1 MILQAMVLAVAT
13 VLGAAMI
20 EARADTRGER
30 CSGRASGPWLAAGDG
45 HKISIVVNG
54 EQCATASIRFLVQR
68 PDGSVMFDRTASGQ
82 TMGFAALEPAKLDEA
97 LSFMVERMG
106 DHRSNRLPDWPP
118 RYPDLKNT
126 GSATWYETDL
136 RREEWMALREA
147 KVPML
152 VIALG
157 PETNH
162 YFILDQDGEVIEFA
176 TGKPR

>member
-1 MILQAMVLAVAT
+1 MILQAMILAFAT

-20 EARADTRGER
+20 EVRAEGRGER

-45 HKISIVVNG
+45 HTITVEVDG
-54 EQCATASIRFLVQR
+54 DRCAMASIHFHVQR
-68 PDGSVMFDRTASGQ
+68 PDGRVIFERIASGQ
-82 TMGFAALEPAKLDEA
+82 TMGFASLESAKLDEA
-97 LSFMVERMG
+97 LLFMVERMG
-106 DHRSNRLPDWPP
+106 DHKSNPLPDWPP

-136 RREEWMALREA
+136 RRDEWMALRESKA
-147 KVPML
+147 PML

-162 YFILDQDGEVIEFA
+162 YFILDKSGEVIEFA